1 MAAARSGSLAGP
13 VVPLALAGSAAL
25 VLGAGDAIGFRS
37 AGAEALFVAAWV
49 LGWTLL
55 AWAAVLGGVCALG
68 LARRLVARR
77 GPAWPEVVLVVAGA
91 AVIIAVISA
100 HPLWGSGSGAG

>member
-1 MAAARSGSLAGP
+1 MQAARSGSLAGP
-13 VVPLALAGSAAL
+13 VVTLALAGSAAL

-37 AGAEALFVAAWV
+37 AGAEALLTIAWL

-55 AWAAVLGGVCALG
+55 AWATVLGGVCAVG
-68 LARRLVARR
+68 LVRRLVAWR
-77 GPAWPEVVLVVAGA
+77 GAAWSEVSLVVVGA
-91 AVIIAVISA
+91 AVIVAVIST